1 MVMTKKDNYV
11 FTGLQIVAWIIFVGL
26 CIEAGALLVNFI
38 YSLFKPEVV
47 KNLYQKLDLS
57 QIYSLNIWVYFGV
70 YSFILTVSVLK
81 AYLFYV
87 VIKLLSKLDLS
98 NPFSSFVSVHISK
111 ISYVAFSVGLISY
124 IARQTVQG
132 LPHYGFDIA
141 ALDSFWI
148 DSKAYI
154 LMAAVLYVIATIF
167 KRGVELQNEN
177 DLTV

>member
-1 MVMTKKDNYV
+1 MTKRDNYV
-11 FTGLQIVAWIIFVGL
+11 FIGLQIVAWIIFVAL

-57 QIYSLNIWVYFGV
+57 QIYSINIWVYLGV
-70 YSFILTVSVLK
+70 YSFILTVSLLK

-98 NPFSSFVSVHISK
+98 KPFSSFVSGNISK
-111 ISYVAFSVGLISY
+111 ISYITLSVGLISY

-141 ALDSFWI
+141 SLDSFWT

-154 LMAAVLYVIATIF
+154 LMAAVLYVIASIF
-167 KRGVELQNEN
+167 RRGVELQNEN

>member
-1 MVMTKKDNYV
+1 MTKRDNYV
-11 FTGLQIVAWIIFVGL
+11 FLGLQIVAWIIFVGL

-57 QIYSLNIWVYFGV
+57 QIYNISIWVYFGV
-70 YSFILTVSVLK
+70 YSFILVVSLLK

-87 VIKLLSKLDLS
+87 VIKLLSRLDLS
-98 NPFSSFVSVHISK
+98 NPFSNFVSGHITK
-111 ISYVAFSVGLISY
+111 ISYITLSVGLISY
-124 IARQTVQG
+124 IARQVVQS
-132 LPHYGFDIA
+132 LPHYGIDIA
-141 ALDSFWI
+141 ALDSFWT

-154 LMAAVLYVIATIF
+154 LMAAVLYVIASIF